1 MAVCETYDP
10 NCYGC
15 QLRAKN
21 VGLSAEAIPN
31 RQNKVPPRQVS
42 DPSWEK
48 GRAGETRNDG
58 SFMPYLDSVGQPMGV
73 KELSSK
79 RNVVETTRRE
89 QINSTQPLS

>member
-15 QLRAKN
+15 QLRSKR
-21 VGLSAEAIPN
+21 VGLAAAATPS
-31 RQNKVPPRQVS
+31 RQNKVPPRKVS

-48 GRAGETRNDG
+48 GRAGERRSDG

-79 RNVVETTRRE
+79 RSVVESTRKR